1 MTKGLD
7 YKLITAL
14 RLIHQDLMN
23 NKISSLEHVRKAQ
36 AICDDMIVKHHKR
49 EEILPKEVYDMV
61 WDILKFEP

>member
-1 MTKGLD
+1 
-7 YKLITAL
+7 
-14 RLIHQDLMN
+14 MN